1 MLTNNLFIYPNWDV
15 YDIGSAIQLS
25 SSEIRKLTLV
35 GEVDVT
41 CQSIPMGSMTIEVL
55 TTEDLKTGKYL
66 IYECE
71 GTAGAAVCLWRIKS
85 IEPIDDKYTR
95 ITAEP
100 CIARF
105 DEIEM
110 EEGMVSG
117 STNMGQIDGVI
128 TPYNAFHDNLNF
140 NAYGYLP
147 GQNGRD
153 RLTWLLFV
161 SGQYLSCYGGY
172 KEYSG
177 TNEARSGEYC
187 FQLRTFHSSADLIP
201 YERTFANASFSRRDH
216 VSEIVMTTYDFVR
229 SADMLLDTDDYR
241 FPTPWIAMNTEVSS
255 NSIINGS
262 ANEITIGEADANAVS
277 QPEYRKILIDN
288 IYIVT
293 ANNAIDIMRRLVEY
307 YMNTLEMTVDVL
319 NAFDYCAGDR
329 VIVYAARDRL
339 VQGIIE
345 RATYEVGNYVRS
357 TLKLVCV
364 VDVPGAWLTMNY
376 TVDGVTIGHDRRYL
390 PVGMSYS
397 IKNPTLTRE
406 SNGTILRYI
415 PSNQS
420 TRGTM
425 GAQDATVNVTYTEQ
439 T

>member
-1 MLTNNLFIYPNWDV
+1 MLANNLYINPNWDE
-15 YDIGSAIQLS
+15 YDTSGGIHLS

-41 CQSIPMGSMTIEVL
+41 CQSIPLGSMTIEVL

-66 IYECE
+66 VYDCQ
-71 GTAGAAVCLWRIKS
+71 GTAEWTVCLWRIKS

-110 EEGMVSG
+110 AEGMVNG

-128 TPYNAFHDNLNF
+128 TPYNAGHDNLSF
-140 NAYGYLP
+140 SAYGYLP

-153 RLTWLLFV
+153 RLAWLLFV

-177 TNEARSGEYC
+177 TNDVRWGEYC
-187 FQLRTFHSSADLIP
+187 FQLRTFSSSADLIP
-201 YERTFANASFSRRDH
+201 YEWTFANASFSRRDR
-216 VSEIVMTTYDFVR
+216 VSEIVMTTYDFSR

-241 FPTPWIAMNTEVSS
+241 FPTPWIAMETEISS
-255 NSIINGS
+255 DNIING
-262 ANEITIGEADANAVS
+262 AGEIPMGEAEANAVS

-288 IYIVT
+288 IYVVT
-293 ANNAIDIMRRLVEY
+293 TSNAVDIMRRLIEY
-307 YMNTLEMTVDVL
+307 YMNSLEMTVDVL

-339 VQGIIE
+339 VKGIIE

-376 TVDGVTIGHDRRYL
+376 TVNGVAIGHDRRYL
-390 PVGMSYS
+390 PAGMSYS

-406 SNGTILRYI
+406 HNGTILNYI
-415 PSNQS
+415 PSDES
-420 TRGTM
+420 TTGTM
-425 GAQDATVNVTYTEQ
+425 GVQDATVDVTYTRQ